1 MTGYHTK
8 VGNIGDVTVTVS
20 KAKSKSAAD
29 RLIALLEAIGTDI
42 ENSLPD
48 APPAPDQG
56 LPGQQPGVDNTLPG
70 SQPAPD
76 QGLPSGRPPRPSQGL
91 PGQQPGVDNDLPGLA
106 DFLKDHAKEIAAEVL
121 KNTLCDP
128 AKPTPK

>member
-56 LPGQQPGVDNTLPG
+56 LPGQQPGVDN
-70 SQPAPD
+70 
-76 QGLPSGRPPRPSQGL
+76 
-91 PGQQPGVDNDLPGLA
+91 DLPGLA